1 MAERWVLHID
11 LDAFFANAEVLRR
24 PELRGQPVI
33 VGGDPDGRGVVA
45 SATYA
50 ARACGVRSAMPLAH
64 ARRLCPDAV
73 FLRGDFPYYH
83 DLSHRFRAI
92 LHDTS
97 PVVEI
102 ASIDEAYVECG
113 MRSAECRI
121 RGDEAIPTWVGVRGP
136 IPHSALRIPHSIKSR
151 LLADTG
157 LTCSIGV
164 APNKTLAK
172 IASDLRK
179 PDGLVVVPQGEA
191 AGAAFLAPLPVGA
204 IPG

>member
-1 MAERWVLHID
+1 MAERWILHID

-64 ARRLCPDAV
+64 ARRLCPEAV
-73 FLRGDFPYYH
+73 FLRGDFLYYH

-102 ASIDEAYVECG
+102 ASIDEAYLDATGLSEG
-113 MRSAECRI
+113 RGQRAEGR
-121 RGDEAIPTWVGVRGP
+121 DESWLADTQGGP
-136 IPHSALRIPHSIKSR
+136 DSPLRPSALCPLPSALSIKSR

-172 IASDLRK
+172 I
-179 PDGLVVVPQGEA
+179 
-191 AGAAFLAPLPVGA
+191 
-204 IPG
+204 